1 VTARAVQRGTRARGL
16 ATSLPRS
23 GAFRALLFAAALA
36 IDSPAMAQTGAAF
49 SIFNDF
55 RFRGF
60 SLSDGRPVGVI
71 DLSYDAPNGLYGAIS
86 GSLVATRGESVQPL
100 GIELNAGYAKRLRS
114 GLTIDMGATHS
125 AYSEYSSRGSAY
137 SYSEVYAGV
146 AGKYLSGRLSVSP
159 DYLHRDAWTLYG
171 ELNGTVPVVSKLRF
185 TGHVGLLVPLN
196 YHSSEGNYRHE
207 FDWRIGLEQYF
218 GRLSIHAD
226 WAGARPGDNRYPPAS
241 RDRSGIVFGI
251 TYAF

>member
-1 VTARAVQRGTRARGL
+1 VTARAVQRGTQARGL
-16 ATSLPRS
+16 AASFWRS
-23 GAFRALLFAAALA
+23 GAFGALLFAAAVA
-36 IDSPAMAQTGAAF
+36 VDSPALAQTGAAF

-71 DLSYDAPNGLYGAIS
+71 DLSYDAPNGLYGAAS
-86 GSLVATRGESVQPL
+86 GSFVATRDDGVQPL
-100 GIELNAGYAKRLRS
+100 GIQLNAGYAKRLRS
-114 GLTIDMGATHS
+114 GLTVDIGAIHS

-159 DYLHRDAWTLYG
+159 DYLHHDAWTLYG
-171 ELNGTVPVVSKLRF
+171 ELNGTVPLVSKLRF

-196 YHSSEGNYRHE
+196 YHGSEGNYRHE
-207 FDWRIGLEQYF
+207 FDWRLGLEQDF

-226 WAGARPGDNRYPPAS
+226 WAGARPGDAHYPPAS
-241 RDRSGIVFGI
+241 HDRSGIVLGV
-251 TYAF
+251 TYAL

>member
-1 VTARAVQRGTRARGL
+1 MTARAVQRGTRARGL
-16 ATSLPRS
+16 AASFWRS
-23 GAFRALLFAAALA
+23 GAFRALLFAVTLA
-36 IDSPAMAQTGAAF
+36 VDSPALAQTGAAF

-55 RFRGF
+55 RFRGL

-71 DLSYDAPNGLYGAIS
+71 DLSYDAPNGLYGAVS
-86 GSLVATRGESVQPL
+86 GSLVATRGDSVQPL

-114 GLTIDMGATHS
+114 GLTIDVGATHS

-159 DYLHRDAWTLYG
+159 DYLHHDAWTLYG

-207 FDWRIGLEQYF
+207 FDWRLGLEQDF

-226 WAGARPGDNRYPPAS
+226 WAGARPGDAHYPPAS
-241 RDRSGIVFGI
+241 HDRSGIVLGV
-251 TYAF
+251 TYAL